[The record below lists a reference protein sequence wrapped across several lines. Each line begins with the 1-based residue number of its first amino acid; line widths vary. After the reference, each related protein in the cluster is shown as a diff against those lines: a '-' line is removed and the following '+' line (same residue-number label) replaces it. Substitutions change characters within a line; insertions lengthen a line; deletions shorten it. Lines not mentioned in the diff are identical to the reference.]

1 MAQVFINVG
10 GQANDG
16 TGDSFRQ
23 AGTTIN
29 NNFTYFYGLES
40 VQSHIGMAE
49 NVISSQLSN
58 ADIVLKPSGTGNVIL
73 GSGITFADN
82 NIITNRSNDN
92 LNLVPAGTGAVAIA
106 GLKVSGNNIS
116 AFRTNDDINIVPPG
130 TGAVSISG
138 ALSDATSLNL
148 AGDGATVTG
157 ILDEDAMGS
166 DSATK

>member
-92 LNLVPAGTGAVAIA
+92 LNIVPAGTGAVAIA

-116 AFRTNDDINIVPPG
+116 AFRTNDDINIARTQG
-130 TGAVSISG
+130 YGY
-138 ALSDATSLNL
+138 DNWY
-148 AGDGATVTG
+148 D
-157 ILDEDAMGS
+157 
-166 DSATK
+166 

>member
-82 NIITNRSNDN
+82 NIITN
-92 LNLVPAGTGAVAIA
+92 IQ
-106 GLKVSGNNIS
+106 
-116 AFRTNDDINIVPPG
+116 
-130 TGAVSISG
+130 SISI
-138 ALSDATSLNL
+138 ASHNELKRMNCK
-148 AGDGATVTG
+148 
-157 ILDEDAMGS
+157 ILRKKEE
-166 DSATK
+166 TEE